1 MSCAAWCEGT
11 LIADSSNTLIL
22 LAADVG
28 RAQKYQASCVR
39 EMVELSR
46 WGVKEFLLLTASVRL
61 SSLLQTEVRAQ
72 KYQASCVREMVEL
85 CGVV

>member
-1 MSCAAWCEGT
+1 MAWCEGI
-11 LIADSSNTLIL
+11 LIADCSNTVIL
-22 LAADVG
+22 LAADGFAGKGVPG
-28 RAQKYQASCVR
+28 QLPEGDGCAVR
-39 EMVELSR
+39 H
-46 WGVKEFLLLTASVRL
+46 GVKGLFLLTAPINL